1 LPNWAERRYLADIA
15 LGNVRGHRFI
25 EENTQRPLEHLRE
38 MNSERVQS
46 DLVNRVQ
53 ESRAQ
58 FGSEM
63 RKTLLEMVR
72 VAEQALERARAAKT
86 AGSEAALAEIDRLEK
101 IERELQA
108 WIDSRNANNAGQAFR
123 E

>member
-1 LPNWAERRYLADIA
+1 
-15 LGNVRGHRFI
+15 
-25 EENTQRPLEHLRE
+25 